1 MRKLMHE
8 AKNALYILAK
18 SHIEELVMMQALR
31 IFSLGIV
38 TLVLVTHFQVQAA
51 RTISVNNKQVIT
63 GKVYELSSLM
73 DDPSSLDEFYTIV
86 ESHTV
91 LIDFYADWCGPC
103 AKMDP
108 VFKELAQET
117 DQVLFIKIDTK
128 FFGFIGREYGIKSIP
143 YFISFKNGH
152 EVARI
157 AGSRNKKELK
167 KLSGVC

>member
-1 MRKLMHE
+1 MREFVHV
-8 AKNALYILAK
+8 ATSGFYILAK
-18 SHIEELVMMQALR
+18 SHSQELIMMQSFR
-31 IFSLGIV
+31 IFSFGIV
-38 TLVLVTHFQVQAA
+38 TLVLVSHFSAQAA
-51 RTISVNNKQVIT
+51 RTINVNNKQLVT

-103 AKMDP
+103 KTMNP
-108 VFKELAQET
+108 VFQELAQEA
-117 DQVLFIKIDTK
+117 DHVLFIKIDTK
-128 FFGFIGREYGIKSIP
+128 LFGFIGREFGIKSIP
-143 YFISFKNGH
+143 YFISFKNGQ

-167 KLSGVC
+167 KQSGVC